1 MSSTIEFNIL
11 PDCLRS
17 RQLGQRGAG
26 RIQVQLHGASTDICV
41 RLARFRRSHQPGR
54 MGLCGLL
61 STIINKLRMQCCVI
75 LQLPKSNELSL
86 CSTLQLLFSF
96 PLHCYF
102 QITKMKIKH

>member
-1 MSSTIEFNIL
+1 MTMSSTIEFNIL
-11 PDCLRS
+11 PDCLRT

-61 STIINKLRMQCCVI
+61 STIINKL
-75 LQLPKSNELSL
+75 
-86 CSTLQLLFSF
+86 
-96 PLHCYF
+96 
-102 QITKMKIKH
+102 